1 LSCVQIELSR
11 EPLYVLNWVR
21 DAWGALKHLFATKRT
36 LGRDRDAIV
45 VISCLQDWHIGHVA
59 ILFLYDYVHHVSFF
73 DHSVTPC
80 IRIIPC
86 IEGEIEILSVE
97 LDGKDGLLVT
107 FSTARLADLWSRNYS

>member
-1 LSCVQIELSR
+1 MALSCVQIELSR

-86 IEGEIEILSVE
+86 IERRNRNIV
-97 LDGKDGLLVT
+97 
-107 FSTARLADLWSRNYS
+107 SRVGR